1 MIETAILTTQELA
14 AYMKLNE
21 KTILKM
27 AQNREI
33 PGVKVGSQW
42 RFHMEAIDRYFQ
54 REMVQLPE
62 SDRDSALTGSDAE
75 LPLSRLFG
83 ETIINLELTAR
94 SREEVLQEL
103 SRMAYEGGLTAET
116 EKLYSELCHRESLL
130 STAAGNGIAIPHPR
144 NPDSSLFQTPNI
156 LLARSAAGVDF
167 DAPDNQR
174 VHLFFMTCA
183 PSTVV
188 HLRLLAKLSELL
200 HTPGAVASFMSLST
214 GREIIQFLLKIE
226 QQNLFAWES
235 VEREPH
241 HARSE
246 RIS

>member
-62 SDRDSALTGSDAE
+62 SALNSDLTGREPE
-75 LPLSRLFG
+75 LPLSRLFD
-83 ETIINLELTAR
+83 ESIIELDLTAR
-94 SREEVLQEL
+94 NREEVLREL
-103 SRMAYEGGLTAET
+103 SRMACTAGLTT
-116 EKLYSELCHRESLL
+116 DPEKLYAELCNRESLL

-144 NPDSSLFQTPNI
+144 TPDSSLFRSPNI
-156 LLARSAAGVDF
+156 LLARSFEGVDF

-174 VHLFFMTCA
+174 VRLFFMTCA
-183 PSTVV
+183 PSIGV
-188 HLRLLAKLSELL
+188 HLKLLAKLSELL
-200 HTPGAVASFMSLST
+200 HTPDAVASFMDLPT

-235 VEREPH
+235 VEREPNH
-241 HARSE
+241 VRSE